1 MKPATR
7 ISRCTCGRGS
17 DRSPGVESAQ
27 NERLG
32 TSRPAKLRLRAL
44 AFYENAKSE
53 AWLAAIL
60 SRLASYNG
68 KFMMIWQLA
77 EAKNRLSE
85 VVNRALEEGPQRITR
100 RGDAVVLMSESQYQQ
115 VMGERQSFAQYLC
128 SAPSLDGLDL
138 QRRPCVMGCMS

>member
-1 MKPATR
+1 
-7 ISRCTCGRGS
+7 
-17 DRSPGVESAQ
+17 
-27 NERLG
+27 
-32 TSRPAKLRLRAL
+32 
-44 AFYENAKSE
+44 
-53 AWLAAIL
+53 
-60 SRLASYNG
+60 
-68 KFMMIWQLA
+68 MMIWQLA

-138 QRRPCVMGCMS
+138 QRDETPMRNVDL